1 MPLGFAKSTFTY
13 AAAATGSGARAFFGG
28 TRANDGTPGNVATY
42 RVAMKNDRFANN
54 TGITFIYWIR
64 YKFSELSSNNQHRVL
79 TYRDFADLGG
89 GQTWI
94 GNGTNPFAI
103 GANIYNGSENIV
115 MSIGK
120 AGSTYGNNLTAAQ
133 GVGDGSWH
141 CVMMRLDMAD
151 ASKRHIYIDGE
162 DHTAGQTAG
171 ASVPSTT
178 SGNNPKLNNIDFIGI
193 KAAPGN
199 DKDDTRDSGDVDGGG
214 YTGNNSQ
221 QFPSADLGPV
231 WFYDTDV
238 DITSSSVRAKYY
250 NASNTD
256 GYVDGGTDGTDGG
269 ASQPE
274 LYLYHNASTLLNGGS
289 LSTRA
294 PFVVANGSGAI
305 SIVADTDGPGSG
317 GTR

>member
-28 TRANDGTPGNVATY
+28 TRDNSGSPGDVATY
-42 RVAMKNDRFANN
+42 RVAMKNARFSNN
-54 TGITFIYWIR
+54 TGISFVYWIR

-79 TYRDFADLGG
+79 TYRDYQDLGG
-89 GQTWI
+89 GQTWV

-103 GANIYNGSENIV
+103 GANIYNGNQNIV

-120 AGSTYGNNLTAAQ
+120 SGSTYGNNLTAAQ

-151 ASKRHIYIDGE
+151 ASKRSIYIDGE

-171 ASVPSTT
+171 ASVSSTT
-178 SGNNPKLNNIDFIGI
+178 SGNNPKLDEIDFIGI
-193 KAAPGN
+193 KAAPGT
-199 DKDDTRDSGDVDGGG
+199 DKDDTRTGGDVDGGG
-214 YTGNNSQ
+214 YTSNSSQ

-238 DITSSSVRAKYY
+238 DFTSSSVRAKYY

-269 ASQPE
+269 AGQPE

>member
-13 AAAATGSGARAFFGG
+13 AASAATGSGARAFFGG
-28 TRANDGTPGNVATY
+28 TRDNSGTPGDVATY
-42 RVAMKNDRFANN
+42 RVAMKNDRFADN
-54 TGITFIYWIR
+54 TGVSFVYWIR

-79 TYRDFADLGG
+79 TYRQHNDQGG
-89 GQTWI
+89 GQTWV

-103 GANIYNGSENIV
+103 GANIYNGSQNIV

-120 AGSTYGNNLTAAQ
+120 SGSTYGNNLTAAQ
-133 GVGDGSWH
+133 GVGDGNWH
-141 CVMMRLDMAD
+141 CVMMRLDMSD
-151 ASKRHIYIDGE
+151 ASKRSIYIDGE
-162 DHTAGQTAG
+162 DHTAGQTLHS
-171 ASVPSTT
+171 SVSTT
-178 SGNNPKLNNIDFIGI
+178 TGSDPKLNEIDFIGI
-193 KAAPGN
+193 KAAPGT
-199 DKDDTRDSGDVDGGG
+199 DKDDTRLGGDVDGGG
-214 YTGNNSQ
+214 YTSNNSQ

-238 DITSSSVRAKYY
+238 DFTSSSVRAKYY

-294 PFVVANGSGAI
+294 PFVVSNGSGAI